1 MLVGTKLAY
10 LYHANLLVTNVGLII
25 IKQLC
30 YNTNMKS
37 LVFHE
42 NKNTPI
48 QTVSQR
54 SLVFD
59 VHQMVTIKSRQYAM
73 HSSQKIRNH
82 LSASSSYQ
90 PKHKPKLQLST

>member
-1 MLVGTKLAY
+1 
-10 LYHANLLVTNVGLII
+10 
-25 IKQLC
+25 
-30 YNTNMKS
+30 MKS

-42 NKNTPI
+42 NKNLPI

-59 VHQMVTIKSRQYAM
+59 VHQMVAVKSKQYAV
-73 HSSQKIRNH
+73 HSSQRIRNH
-82 LSASSSYQ
+82 LSSNSLYR

>member
-1 MLVGTKLAY
+1 
-10 LYHANLLVTNVGLII
+10 
-25 IKQLC
+25 
-30 YNTNMKS
+30 MKS

-42 NKNTPI
+42 NKNVPI

-59 VHQMVTIKSRQYAM
+59 VHQMVATKSKQYAL

-82 LSASSSYQ
+82 LSSSTYHP

>member
-1 MLVGTKLAY
+1 
-10 LYHANLLVTNVGLII
+10 
-25 IKQLC
+25 
-30 YNTNMKS
+30 MKS

-42 NKNTPI
+42 NKSVPI

-59 VHQMVTIKSRQYAM
+59 VHQMVAIKSREYAM

-82 LSASSSYQ
+82 LSSNSKYR

>member
-1 MLVGTKLAY
+1 
-10 LYHANLLVTNVGLII
+10 
-25 IKQLC
+25 
-30 YNTNMKS
+30 MKS

-42 NKNTPI
+42 NKNLPT

-59 VHQMVTIKSRQYAM
+59 VHQMVAVKSKQYAV
-73 HSSQKIRNH
+73 HSSQRIRNH
-82 LSASSSYQ
+82 LSSNSLYQ